1 MRLRGRSSTPDACM
15 LARLLIRCAALVVPV
30 GRRADW
36 TAEWLGELW
45 HVGHM
50 SDTES
55 SASATPVA
63 FATGALN
70 DAVQLRAHSLRARM
84 LPRLRSLVQ
93 TGSPARC
100 LLLLAAGTLA
110 ALLLC
115 LSLPGARRVLLPVPY
130 RNPDSLVLISS
141 SGSMNP
147 ATPSIHLSDYR
158 EWTNNTSSLFSDLAF
173 YRVADKTLHLADGPE
188 RRLVVAQA
196 SPNLLQLLGVGSDA
210 STSDPAA
217 PAIFLTHAAWQTRY
231 HGDRR
236 LVGRMADIDGAP
248 VPIAGILPAETWRL
262 PGSVDAV
269 LLENRAALN
278 QLAPTAR
285 GFAIARI
292 RGSVF
297 PPPRDGDRYMVETR
311 YGVVYH
317 FICIGLP
324 YLLGQPLANVLL
336 VLFLACIAL
345 PATLPLSLSEA
356 PVRRGRLPRASLP
369 RRAAFLATK
378 LALVPPLVLLSS
390 ISLTWGPSFSPN
402 TAFLIQFLTGV
413 PTLLFAF
420 RWVLHDQ
427 RRRCPECLRLLSNP
441 ARVGQASCNFL
452 NWNGTELVCV
462 RGHGLLHIPELPTSW
477 FSTQRWLALDAS
489 WLCLF
494 STEPPSTSPEPI

>member
-1 MRLRGRSSTPDACM
+1 MKHRPSALS
-15 LARLLIRCAALVVPV
+15 ARLLIRCAALLVPGV
-30 GRRADW
+30 QRADW

-45 HVGHM
+45 HVGQM
-50 SDTES
+50 SDAAS
-55 SASATPVA
+55 PMSAAPVA
-63 FATGALN
+63 FAAGAVN
-70 DAVQLRAHSLRARM
+70 DAVQLRAHAFRAHL

-93 TGSPARC
+93 PGAPARC
-100 LLLLAAGTLA
+100 LLPLAAATLA

-115 LSLPGARRVLLPVPY
+115 LALPGARRVLLPVPY
-130 RNPDSLVLISS
+130 QQPASLVLITS

-147 ATPSIHLSDYR
+147 AAPSIQVSDYR
-158 EWTNNTSSLFSDLAF
+158 EWTRNTASLFSQLAF
-173 YRVADKTLHLADGPE
+173 YRVADKTIHLADG
-188 RRLVVAQA
+188 RQQRLTVAQS
-196 SPNLLQLLGVGSDA
+196 SPNLLQLLGLRSATSSSA
-210 STSDPAA
+210 SAA
-217 PAIFLTHAAWQTRY
+217 PALFLTRSAWQTQY
-231 HGDRR
+231 HGDAH
-236 LVGRMADIDGAP
+236 LVGSVSDIDGIP
-248 VPIAGILPAETWRL
+248 VPIAGILSNDDWRL
-262 PGSVDAV
+262 PGSVDAI
-269 LLENRAALN
+269 LLESPAMFD

-297 PPPRDGDRYMVETR
+297 PPPRDGSRFMVETR

-317 FICIGLP
+317 YNCISLP
-324 YLLGQPLANVLL
+324 YLVGQPLANVLL

-356 PVRRGRLPRASLP
+356 PVRRGPLPRGTFP
-369 RRAAFLATK
+369 RRFAFLAAK
-378 LALVPPLVLLSS
+378 LVLVPALVLLSS
-390 ISLTWGPSFSPN
+390 IALTWGPSFSPN
-402 TAFLIQFLTGV
+402 TAFLIQFVTGV

-420 RWVLHDQ
+420 RWILHDQ

-452 NWNGTELVCV
+452 NWNGTELLCV

-494 STEPPSTSPEPI
+494 AETPGASPEPI